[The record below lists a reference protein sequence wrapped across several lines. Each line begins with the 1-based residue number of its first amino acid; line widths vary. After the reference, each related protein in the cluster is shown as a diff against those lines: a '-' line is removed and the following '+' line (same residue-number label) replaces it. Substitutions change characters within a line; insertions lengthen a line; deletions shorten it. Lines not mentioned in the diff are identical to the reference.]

1 MKSQSKFEI
10 ILNENGEV
18 EVHKDS
24 KPFFVQRH
32 TDSAVSDENG
42 KVTLRESG
50 LNLSVSTEKNAG
62 SMRLFIDGDGKCGQF
77 TYPSAIRTNPD
88 DILLIPHFDG
98 VAFRADE
105 KETLL
110 PEVMSATASGLSM
123 AFFGILREDCFL
135 LAAIITNIDANV
147 RLTRDDEG
155 LMSPEV
161 IWLPEKGCFGYRR
174 EIRYI
179 AGNGGISE
187 LCAEYR
193 KIADE
198 KGLRLPFTE
207 RVKQNPMI
215 DRLVGAANVWVW
227 NDDAMD
233 KLYSENAV
241 YRIPTKE
248 QLEKRV
254 RVAEDMKNSGM
265 ERVMWSIFDENI
277 DVPTV
282 EQIKA
287 LGYITTFYDIYTDVI
302 PHDIENLIPETRRV
316 RCLPRRD
323 CWPDGVA
330 VDEHGNMAKAWQ
342 LKGTDGK
349 FHSQN
354 RICDAAALE
363 CLTKHAPE
371 HSKENFLDGRFL
383 DVQCVGVNE
392 CWSKAHPMTRRRA
405 MEYKRKMFGVLRENK
420 IFSGTE
426 VGCEDAAAFF
436 DYDEGMLSPTIYR
449 QYDSGRR
456 MTHIYEGEQIEPVI
470 NRFMLNPKV
479 RVPLWE
485 LIYHGHV
492 QSYWYWGDS
501 ANCMPELTKKRD
513 NFCRLWGL
521 PEIYS
526 FKVGDWERLKEPII
540 GSYNRTAKL
549 AKTVGYAT
557 MERFDYLDDD
567 HLVQRTTFSN
577 GISVAANF
585 SEKPFVYLGKE
596 IPAGDSAVFLNG
608 EPTDM

>member
-1 MKSQSKFEI
+1 MNSEFDI
-10 ILNENGEV
+10 RLNENGEV
-18 EVHKDS
+18 EVLRDGI
-24 KPFFVQRH
+24 PFFTQRH
-32 TDSAVSDENG
+32 NNRITVGADGQAALPDNDLTIKVSSEKSG
-42 KVTLRESG
+42 GTL
-50 LNLSVSTEKNAG
+50 
-62 SMRLFIDGDGKCGQF
+62 RLFIDGDGKCGQF
-77 TYPSAIRTNPD
+77 TYPSAIQTKPD
-88 DILLIPHFDG
+88 DILLIPHFEG

-105 KETLL
+105 KETML

-123 AFFGILREDCFL
+123 AFFGILRDGCFL
-135 LAAIITNIDANV
+135 LTAVITNIDANV
-147 RLTRDDEG
+147 RLARDENG

-161 IWLPEKGCFGYRR
+161 IWLPEKGRFGYRR

-198 KGLRLPFTE
+198 KGLRLSFTE
-207 RVKQNPMI
+207 RAKQNPMI
-215 DRLVGAANVWVW
+215 DRLVGASNVWVW
-227 NDDAMD
+227 NNDAMD

-241 YRIPTKE
+241 YHVPTKE

-254 RVAEDMKNSGM
+254 KVAEDMKKSGM
-265 ERVMWSIFDENI
+265 KRVMWSIFDENI

-282 EQIKA
+282 ERIKS

-342 LKGTDGK
+342 LKGTDGE
-349 FHSQN
+349 FHYQN

-371 HSKENFLDGRFL
+371 HSKENLLDGRFL

-392 CWSKAHPMTRRRA
+392 CWSDEHPMTRRQA
-405 MEYKRKMFGVLRENK
+405 MEYKRKMFGTLRENG

-449 QYDSGRR
+449 QYDAGRR
-456 MTHIYEGEQIEPVI
+456 MTHIYKGEQIEPVI

-485 LIYHGHV
+485 LVYHGHV

-501 ANCMPELTKKRD
+501 ANCMPELTKTRD

-526 FKVGDWERLKEPII
+526 FKVGDWERLKETITD
-540 GSYNRTAKL
+540 SYTRTSGL
-549 AKTVGYAT
+549 AREVGYAS
-557 MERFDYLDDD
+557 MERFDYLDGE
-567 HLVQRTTFSN
+567 HLVQRTMFSN
-577 GISVAANF
+577 GVSVVANF
-585 SEKPFVYLGKE
+585 SKETFAYLGKE
-596 IPAGDSAVFLNG
+596 IPSGDSVVFLNG